1 MSNLQRALMPILLL
15 LSAVSAM
22 GGELDSREATMLMFV
37 GEDIEVL
44 SIASRREESAWA
56 APAIARVLT
65 RRELRERGID
75 TLGQALDTLPGF
87 HMARREWGT
96 LPYLRGVPNSILF
109 LYDAVPVM
117 SDVRK
122 SLHPLDRELSL
133 APVKRIEIIRG
144 PGSVLWGPDAFGG
157 IVNIVPLTGR
167 DLDGFETGALF
178 GAPGDD
184 HRAFLNYGFAHGS
197 WDAFFSL
204 TGRRVR
210 ENDDVV
216 DVLRFFG
223 DKSEPVPPED
233 RFGRATPGDARY
245 VDGMVRIARD
255 DWLTLTARIA
265 ESRRP
270 YAMHYDPAG
279 LSWREEQRTPTGF
292 LKLEARKDLGVD
304 GAVRFMGSRNWL
316 VSETEVID
324 RTLRHREDTSYA
336 EILYDRSLFL
346 GDALFTGGVSWR
358 HKRIRNAPV
367 WDGYLPE
374 FLKPENEL
382 LLPVITEESYE
393 TRLWS
398 FFTQYRHK
406 IGSNLDLWG
415 GLRFDH
421 HDSYRDHVSYNLGG
435 AWSPFPA
442 WMVKLLYGNAYRT
455 PFARQLLGEGDPD
468 MEEIQS
474 LNLQVAWEPDPRM
487 ELSLTGFAS
496 RINHHILEDPY
507 AGLSEPNRQD
517 IQGLEVEARLRPH
530 SSLSLEAG
538 LTLLDNSGPN
548 ETYRYNDF
556 TFIRPDGTVERNF
569 VDLDYPYDLGAD
581 ILFNL
586 TALWRPLDQWTLH
599 GRASWFSSRDQVA
612 LSEGEFVTIP
622 ASSDWRLDAGFLVE
636 DIFASGL
643 DFSGTIRNLTDR
655 RTETPGTYGLIEGE
669 GIDGLF
675 MLRWRW

>member
-1 MSNLQRALMPILLL
+1 MTNLRRVFMPILLL

-22 GGELDSREATMLMFV
+22 GSESDSREATMLMFV

-65 RRELRERGID
+65 RRELRERGLD
-75 TLGQALDTLPGF
+75 TLGRALDTLPGF

-96 LPYLRGVPNSILF
+96 LPYLRGVPDSVLF
-109 LYDAVPVM
+109 LYDAVPAM

-167 DLDGFETGALF
+167 DIDGFETGALF
-178 GAPGDD
+178 GAPGDE
-184 HRAFLNYGFAHGS
+184 HGAFLNYGLARGS
-197 WDAFFSL
+197 WDAFLSL

-210 ENDDVV
+210 ESDDPV

-223 DKSEPVPPED
+223 DESGPVFPED
-233 RFGRATPGDARY
+233 RYGRATPGDARFMEG
-245 VDGMVRIARD
+245 VVRIARG

-270 YAMHYDPAG
+270 YAMHYDPG
-279 LSWREEQRTPTGF
+279 GFSWREEQRTPSG
-292 LKLEARKDLGVD
+292 LVKLEARKDLGAD

-316 VSETEVID
+316 VSETRVID
-324 RTLRHREDTSYA
+324 RTLKHREDISYA
-336 EILYDRSLFL
+336 EALYDRSLFL
-346 GDALFTGGVSWR
+346 GDAMFTGGLSWR
-358 HKRIRNAPV
+358 HKRVRNAPV

-382 LLPVITEESYE
+382 LLPVIAEKSYE
-393 TRLWS
+393 THLGS
-398 FFTQYRHK
+398 LFAQYRHK

-421 HDSYRDHVSYNLGG
+421 HDSYRDHMSYNLGG
-435 AWSPFPA
+435 AWSPRPA

-468 MEEIQS
+468 MEEIRS
-474 LNLQVAWEPDPRM
+474 LNLQVAWEPDPRA
-487 ELSLTGFAS
+487 ELSLTGFLS

-517 IQGLEVEARLRPH
+517 IRGLEAEARFRLH
-530 SSLSLEAG
+530 STLSLEAG

-569 VDLDYPYDLGAD
+569 VDLDYPYDPGAD
-581 ILFNL
+581 LLLNL
-586 TALWRPLDQWTLH
+586 TALWRPRDRWTIH
-599 GRASWFSSRDQVA
+599 GRASWFSSRDFVT
-612 LSEGEFVTIP
+612 LSEGEFV
-622 ASSDWRLDAGFLVE
+622 AASVSSDWRLDAGFLVE
-636 DIFASGL
+636 DVLVPGL
-643 DFSGTIRNLTDR
+643 DLSGTVRNLTDR
-655 RTETPGTYGLIEGE
+655 RTETPGTYGLIRREGL
-669 GIDGLF
+669 GALL